1 MRVSLSVEHLNHDE
15 TDHAHTE
22 QAREEE
28 RCEDEEGFD
37 VVFHVSSVVF
47 VVCVVKSFLV
57 PVGRGLKVALGDLCC
72 LPVRLCDADVTG
84 GDDLV

>member
-1 MRVSLSVEHLNHDE
+1 M
-15 TDHAHTE
+15 
-22 QAREEE
+22 
-28 RCEDEEGFD
+28 
-37 VVFHVSSVVF
+37 VFHVWCMSSVVF

-57 PVGRGLKVALGDLCC
+57 SVGRGLEVALGDLCR